1 LVIPEDP
8 EKIKSKIIKVEEN
21 IKKLDG
27 RKTEKDDLK
36 TVSLTTSK
44 INYLDP
50 RITVAWAKKWEV
62 PLEKLFSKTIRQKFP
77 WAMDVEPTFE
87 F

>member
-1 LVIPEDP
+1 MIRFQNEQD
-8 EKIKSKIIKVEEN
+8 E
-21 IKKLDG
+21 G
-27 RKTEKDDLK
+27 K

-50 RITVAWAKKWEV
+50 RITVAWAKKWDV

-77 WAMDVEPTFE
+77 WAMVKNNCFKMVVVVVVGVV
-87 F
+87 